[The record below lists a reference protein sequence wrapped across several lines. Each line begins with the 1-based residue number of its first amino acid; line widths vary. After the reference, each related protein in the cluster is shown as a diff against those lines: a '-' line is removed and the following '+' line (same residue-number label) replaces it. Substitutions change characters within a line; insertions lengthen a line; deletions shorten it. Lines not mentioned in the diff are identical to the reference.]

1 MCPGSYPAPVTLVD
15 FLLARFADDDH
26 LRAVVEL
33 AAGLGIE
40 GREILRHLA
49 APFEDHQDFEARWY
63 PEG

>member
-1 MCPGSYPAPVTLVD
+1 VTLVD
-15 FLLARFADDDH
+15 FLLARHAADDH

-33 AAGLGIE
+33 AAGLGAE

-49 APFEDHQDFEARWY
+49 APFEDHPDFEDRWY